1 LTECQGGLYK
11 KLRAYST
18 KPNDIWSLGV
28 ILINLVCGRNPWKQA
43 NADDETF
50 NAYLRNPDFLM
61 SILPISKQLNTLLK
75 QIFCVDPSKRINIQE
90 LRSHFLSCEYY
101 TCQEEKAA
109 KPISVQRKFM
119 PQTCTQS
126 PSFQSA
132 VLQYAYGFVDTYES
146 DDDDLFPGSSGSIS
160 SSGSSLSWSSL
171 ENDFDCHLKTTFVKQ
186 DRCPPPSLSSAV
198 TFDLSEEQAL
208 RI

>member
-1 LTECQGGLYK
+1 M
-11 KLRAYST
+11 
-18 KPNDIWSLGV
+18 
-28 ILINLVCGRNPWKQA
+28 INLVCGRNPWKQA

-101 TCQEEKAA
+101 TYQEEKVV
-109 KPISVQRKFM
+109 KPTSVQKKIM

-132 VLQYAYGFVDTYES
+132 VLQYAYGFDDTYES
-146 DDDDLFPGSSGSIS
+146 DDDDLFPGSCESVS

-186 DRCPPPSLSSAV
+186 DRCPPPSLASAV
-198 TFDLSEEQAL
+198 TFDLSEEQAV